1 MKKIQASQAR
11 AVVGGGF
18 FKSLF
23 KVSTLGLGGAIDP
36 VTAGVIGSVAVG
48 AQVLDQTFGE
58 L

>member
-23 KVSTLGLGGAIDP
+23 KVSTGGLLLTDPVAGAVVTTGIGGAISR
-36 VTAGVIGSVAVG
+36 AIAKVA
-48 AQVLDQTFGE
+48 QR
-58 L
+58 